1 MGFMVGAVGAVSGN
15 TGELY
20 LSSTIG
26 SKKANWSGPLRE
38 GDFPAGNQTSGLSSG
53 RSASTCLPA
62 PGSLCKLMS
71 SFSPEF
77 VCSLDASDEFLKER
91 VMNLPES
98 IVTGTHYSQDRFLRS
113 LSNYRD
119 VNTEDE
125 TVLNYFDELEI
136 HPIHIGTK

>member
-1 MGFMVGAVGAVSGN
+1 M
-15 TGELY
+15 
-20 LSSTIG
+20 
-26 SKKANWSGPLRE
+26 
-38 GDFPAGNQTSGLSSG
+38 FPYD
-53 RSASTCLPA
+53 
-62 PGSLCKLMS
+62 KLII
-71 SFSPEF
+71 PEF

-98 IVTGTHYSQDRFLRS
+98 VVTGTHYSQDRFLRA

-119 VNTEDE
+119 INTEDE